1 MRCCPS
7 EKDSEIMSNKTIF
20 KKDIKY
26 TDTDLTQNMFYVFL
40 FS

>member
-26 TDTDLTQNMFYVFL
+26 TDTDLT
-40 FS
+40 